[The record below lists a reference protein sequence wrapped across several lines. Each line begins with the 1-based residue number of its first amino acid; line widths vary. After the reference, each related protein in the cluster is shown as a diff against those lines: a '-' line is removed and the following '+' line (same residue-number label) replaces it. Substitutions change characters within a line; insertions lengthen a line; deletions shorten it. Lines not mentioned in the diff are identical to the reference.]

1 MRRRLLLGAAL
12 AAASL
17 ASPAAAQGAI
27 PWAGCPDAGDGFAAF
42 ECAQVPVPL
51 DHSGR
56 TGGTVELFAL
66 RLVAPNR
73 GTTAVVALAG
83 GPGQAA
89 APIARD
95 FAVSLAPALATRDLV
110 VFDQR
115 GTGRSG
121 QLRCETLGR
130 LGALRDAV
138 RRCAEELGPRR
149 GLYRTV
155 DTVADLETLRREGG
169 YERLTLYGVSYGT
182 KVALAYAARHP
193 DRVERLVLDSVV
205 RPEGPDTLQRSSMR
219 STRRILAA
227 LCAGRLCRA
236 ATPSPVA
243 DLRRLLRRGTL
254 RGTYVTNAGRRRRAR
269 MDAHSIFDILVSG
282 DANPAWRAQLPGAM
296 RAAVR
301 GDETPLLRLGNIALE
316 TSRSGSV
323 ARQAQVPASTA
334 NRALYLS
341 TVCEELAFPWS
352 READV
357 ETRVSQATA
366 TLNGTPAAQFFPFT
380 RATAARALLPLCLGW
395 PNASPRPEAE
405 PALPRVP
412 SLVLTG
418 MADVRTPVEDARD
431 VAGRL
436 GAVTVAVPYV
446 GHSVLG
452 SDPTGCAPGAVAAF
466 FGDRAIPAC
475 PEGRP
480 RIPPSSRPPTRLGAM
495 RAARGLPGRRGRTL
509 GAVVLTRY
517 DALVQSLGA
526 ALDGSSRRVGGLR
539 GGTITRT
546 RAGVRL
552 RDVVHVPGV
561 SISGTVPVKGTTRV
575 RVRGRAAAR
584 GSLRISSSGRV
595 RGRLGGRP
603 VRLRSARPASVGTL
617 PTLEDLDRLPRQ
629 RRIG

>member
-17 ASPAAAQGAI
+17 ASPAAAQAAI
-27 PWAGCPDAGDGFAAF
+27 PWGGCPDAGEGFAAF
-42 ECAQVPVPL
+42 QCARVGVPL

-56 TGGTVELFAL
+56 TGGSLQLFTR
-66 RLVAPNR
+66 RLVAPNP

-89 APIARD
+89 APIARN
-95 FAVSLAPALATRDLV
+95 FAVSLAPALATRDLL

-115 GTGRSG
+115 GTGESVRLTCSALDG
-121 QLRCETLGR
+121 RGTLRTL
-130 LGALRDAV
+130 V
-138 RRCAEELGPRR
+138 RRCAEEIGPSR
-149 GLYRTV
+149 GLYRTA
-155 DTVADLETLRREGG
+155 DSVADLETLRREGG

-205 RPEGPDTLQRSSMR
+205 TPEGPDTLQRSSLR

-227 LCAGRLCRA
+227 LCAGSLCRA

-254 RGTYVTNAGRRRRAR
+254 RGRYVTTSGKRRRAR
-269 MDAHSIFDILVSG
+269 MDAHSIFEILISG

-296 RAAVR
+296 RSAVR
-301 GDETPLLRLGNIALE
+301 GDETPLLRLGSIALG
-316 TSRSGSV
+316 TSGGAV
-323 ARQAQVPASTA
+323 ARQAQVPASSS

-341 TVCEELAFPWS
+341 TICEELAFPWS
-352 READV
+352 REAGVDD
-357 ETRVSQATA
+357 RVAQATS
-366 TLNGTPAAQFFPFT
+366 TLNATPASQFSPFA
-380 RATAARALLPLCLGW
+380 RVTAARALLPLCLGW
-395 PNASPRPEAE
+395 PNAAPAPEPE

-418 MADVRTPVEDARD
+418 MADVRTPAEDARD

-436 GAVTVAVPYV
+436 GAATVAVPYV

-452 SDPTGCAPGAVAAF
+452 SDGTGCAQGALAAF
-466 FGDRAIPAC
+466 FGDRAVPAC
-475 PEGRP
+475 QEGRP
-480 RIPPSSRPPTRLGAM
+480 PLSPASRPPTRLGAM

-517 DALVQSLGA
+517 DALLQSLGA
-526 ALDGSSRRVGGLR
+526 ALDGSGRRVGGLR

-546 RAGVRL
+546 SSGVRL
-552 RDVVHVPGV
+552 RNVVYVPGV
-561 SISGTVPVKGTTRV
+561 SISGTVPTRGTTRV
-575 RVRGRAAAR
+575 RIRGRAAAR

-595 RGRLGGRP
+595 RGRLGGRR
-603 VRLRSARPASVGTL
+603 VRLASARPASLQRV
-617 PTLEDLDRLPRQ
+617 PTLEELDRLRDQ
-629 RRIG
+629 RKIG